1 VIRPA
6 VAGDKARAITLLQH
20 SRSGAEFDLKDGL
33 TGFSFPFDAAYAERL
48 FLAHLTWPRALC
60 LVHEVDGTA
69 QGLLMAV
76 AAEHPFG
83 EVWVAK
89 ETLWWIE
96 PLYRGLAA
104 VKMLDA
110 YESWAR
116 AQGCDFAGMA
126 GMGSDPDVA
135 KLYRR
140 RGYNVAEVHFLKAL

>member
-1 VIRPA
+1 MIRPA
-6 VAGDKARAITLLQH
+6 VASDKTRAITLLEH
-20 SRSGAEFDLKDGL
+20 SRTGAEFDLKDGI
-33 TGFSFPFDAAYAERL
+33 TGFSFAFDPAYAERL
-48 FLAHLTWPRALC
+48 FLTHLEWPRALC
-60 LVHEVDGTA
+60 LVHEVEGTA

-76 AAEHPFG
+76 AAEHPYC
-83 EVWVAK
+83 EVWLAR

-110 YESWAR
+110 YEEWAR
-116 AQGCDFAGMA
+116 GQGCEFVGMA
-126 GMGSDPDVA
+126 GMGSDPEVA